1 LRSTWCDCY
10 KGTMGTHGL
19 RAREGVKRL
28 TAGRRGGG
36 RRVLFVASISL
47 LPALAGC
54 SSFSSPSSAPDSAG
68 SSRSSAVGGQSAAP
82 SGYPPAVAT
91 AAAPSP
97 APSYA
102 PSAPA
107 TLTDPGPRSY
117 LSVAGAA
124 ESAPST
130 EDTGPSGLL
139 VGLFKSNSTPPAQTA
154 AVPSPPRTYAP
165 SAQATLTDPGPR
177 GYLSVA
183 GAAESAPST
192 EDTGPSGLLVSLFK
206 STSTPPAGSA
216 NMPRPP
222 STYTASAPPYAPPP
236 AQPAAPA
243 PPPTSSAQ

>member
-1 LRSTWCDCY
+1 
-10 KGTMGTHGL
+10 MGTHGL
-19 RAREGVKRL
+19 RARGGVKRL

-36 RRVLFVASISL
+36 RRVLFVASIGL

-54 SSFSSPSSAPDSAG
+54 SSFSPSSASNAAG
-68 SSRSSAVGGQSAAP
+68 PPNNSSVVGGQSAAP

-91 AAAPSP
+91 AAAPPP
-97 APSYA
+97 APHY
-102 PSAPA
+102 APA
-107 TLTDPGPRSY
+107 TLTDPGPRGY

-124 ESAPST
+124 ELAPST

-165 SAQATLTDPGPR
+165 SAPATLTDPGPR

-192 EDTGPSGLLVSLFK
+192 EDTGPSGLLVALFK

-216 NMPRPP
+216 NMPHPP
-222 STYTASAPPYAPPP
+222 STYTASAPPYTPPP

>member
-1 LRSTWCDCY
+1 
-10 KGTMGTHGL
+10 MGTHGL

-54 SSFSSPSSAPDSAG
+54 SSFFSPSSAPDSAG
-68 SSRSSAVGGQSAAP
+68 SLRSSVVGGQSAAP

-91 AAAPSP
+91 AAAPPP
-97 APSYA
+97 APPHA

-117 LSVAGAA
+117 LSVAGVA

-130 EDTGPSGLL
+130 EDTGPNGLL
-139 VGLFKSNSTPPAQTA
+139 VGLLKSNSTPPAQTT
-154 AVPSPPRTYAP
+154 AVPSPPRTYTP
-165 SAQATLTDPGPR
+165 SAPATLTDPGPA
-177 GYLSVA
+177 GYLSAA
-183 GAAESAPST
+183 GVVESAPST

-216 NMPRPP
+216 NMPHPP
-222 STYTASAPPYAPPP
+222 STYTASAPPYTPPP